1 MAGHWRFLELS
12 LPTPD
17 IAASVD
23 FYRNLGFTELPT
35 TDARRYP
42 YVVFTDGRIA
52 LGLHAGVLSAPALSF
67 VQRDVASWA
76 RQLEA
81 AGLAVEDQRLGLDDF
96 HEFTLAGPAGHRV
109 VVMEAAT
116 FSQPQV
122 DAAPAPLTGVSVH
135 IELGCSDLL
144 EGIEFWRF
152 AGLEPGDEIDA
163 DTERLE
169 LAAPA
174 VRLQLSRRGGPRPR
188 LCFRG
193 GDAPAVTAA
202 AERFGLP
209 LTERDETWEITAPE
223 GTVLELLLP

>member
-163 DTERLE
+163 DTERKSTRFSSSFEIAFLVVPG
-169 LAAPA
+169 LTFFITFLTIKGKMP
-174 VRLQLSRRGGPRPR
+174 SRAKATTSSVLRMPPTPRSASV
-188 LCFRG
+188 FRS
-193 GDAPAVTAA
+193 
-202 AERFGLP
+202 
-209 LTERDETWEITAPE
+209 
-223 GTVLELLLP
+223 GTVDPA